1 MRFIENTV
9 RLLTGFWLA
18 LRLSRLT
25 RDEINEWFD
34 SHEHHSE
41 LAAIVP
47 PELAVHVGECPDSG
61 SAAMPGIKASLSDT
75 AFSIAFKC
83 SAGVSPWR
91 FRAARRTVQH
101 ST

>member
-1 MRFIENTV
+1 MRFIENSV
-9 RLLTGFWLA
+9 CLLKGFWLA

-47 PELAVHVGECPDSG
+47 PELAVHVGERPDSG
-61 SAAMPGIKASLSDT
+61 SAARPGIEASLSDT
-75 AFSIAFKC
+75 AFGIAFKR
-83 SAGVSPWR
+83 SAGSSPGR
-91 FRAARRTVQH
+91 FRAAGRTVQY
-101 ST
+101 SN